1 MTKNQTAFYPVEM
14 PREERVRRNKPLVEI
29 IIALLDAKREFQNN
43 PIQFGYL
50 LNQAVRQ
57 YIIPQDHW
65 HISEAAKKVWDSITD
80 DDIRKFTFQQQID
93 INKLDDTMEIGES
106 IIIEEGKKTPFNKI
120 FISEHIT
127 PVSDVI
133 KVLENHQSPLC
144 PDDVMKILDKMHI
157 ARILQ
162 SENKEIEKRNNRWT
176 DFSDIPDCKHIVDQ
190 FYHPAGIYLVE
201 LKYSK
206 Q

>member
-1 MTKNQTAFYPVEM
+1 MTKNQTTFYPVNM
-14 PREERVRRNKPLVEI
+14 PEEERVRRNKPLVDI
-29 IIALLDAKREFQNN
+29 ILTLLKAKAVFQNN
-43 PIQFGYL
+43 PIQYGYL

-80 DDIRKFTFQQQID
+80 DDIQKFTFQQQIN
-93 INKLDDTMEIGES
+93 INKFDDTMEIGES
-106 IIIEEGKKTPFNKI
+106 IIIEEGKKMPFNKI

-133 KVLENHQSPLC
+133 KVLEHRQDSLTPEL
-144 PDDVMKILDKMHI
+144 VAELLDKMHI

-162 SENKEIEKRNNRWT
+162 SENKEIEKRSGRWT
-176 DFSDIPDCKHIVDQ
+176 DFSDIPDYKQIVDQ
-190 FYHPAGIYLVE
+190 YYHPAKIHIVE
-201 LKYSK
+201 LKNTEI
-206 Q
+206 